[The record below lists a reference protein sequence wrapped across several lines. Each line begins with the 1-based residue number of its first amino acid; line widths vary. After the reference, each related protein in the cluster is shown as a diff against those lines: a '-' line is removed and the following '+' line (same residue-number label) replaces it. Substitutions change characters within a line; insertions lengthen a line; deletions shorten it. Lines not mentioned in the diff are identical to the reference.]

1 MLNIR
6 KLTQSE
12 FADAI
17 RLGHG
22 SALLHVRK
30 FGDEG
35 LESIIKDALLKTPI
49 YCSFE
54 HDKSAEWIN
63 RIVQLTRRP
72 DLYVGHLLQ
81 NFCSSSSS
89 LEDKGR
95 HYMIASY
102 FDQFG
107 HPQFRSLM
115 FDHFA
120 EVLHTEVMP
129 VCALALYNVA
139 DHESLFWIAEECGKQ
154 PELMV
159 DEHCHEVMEEIFGP
173 DCEPDI
179 CAMAVA
185 AQGHSGLEPFVLACK
200 RHLVVARAEKSIF
213 GSDAIG
219 LTAREELDKGG
230 IPHSLGKEFFKWAD
244 GVSAEQIS
252 KFSEVFDEAR
262 DSREL
267 RKWLT
272 TFNREKMPAFEEL
285 KELVFHDRDDVRYA
299 AAEVLALSPC
309 FEVRE
314 LALRCLSD
322 SKISSF
328 SCGIEMLTANYK
340 TGDVVHIQNAV
351 ALLDADSDIDI
362 ACCYLRSM
370 INTCSN
376 SELEPIVQ
384 WMVQVCPDQG
394 IRFDAIEWL
403 IDMDMCPLQL
413 LWESQWDAI
422 PSSCDYARHELTKME
437 LKRKNFESSSHGQ
450 N

>member
-6 KLTQSE
+6 KLTQNE
-12 FADAI
+12 FARAI

-22 SALLHVRK
+22 SALLHVK
-30 FGDEG
+30 QFGDEG
-35 LESIIKDALLKTPI
+35 MESIIKDALLKTPI

-63 RIVQLTRRP
+63 RIVQLSRRP
-72 DLYVGHLLQ
+72 DLYVEHLLQ

-89 LEDKGR
+89 LEDKER

-139 DHESLFWIAEECGKQ
+139 DHESLFWIADQCGKQ

-159 DEHCHEVMEEIFGP
+159 DEHCHGVMEEIFGP
-173 DCEPDI
+173 DCESDI

-185 AQGHSGLEPFVLACK
+185 SQGHSELEPFVLACK
-200 RHLVVARAEKSIF
+200 RHLVVSRVEKSIF

-219 LTAREELDKGG
+219 LTAREELDKDG
-230 IPHSLGKEFFKWAD
+230 IPHRLGKEFFKWAD
-244 GVSAEQIS
+244 GVSEEQFA
-252 KFSEVFDEAR
+252 KFSDVYDETRDCREV
-262 DSREL
+262 
-267 RKWLT
+267 RKWLKT
-272 TFNREKMPAFEEL
+272 LKREVMPSFEEL
-285 KELVFHDRDDVRYA
+285 KDLVFHDQDDVRYV

-322 SKISSF
+322 LRRSSF
-328 SCGIEMLTANYK
+328 SCGIEMLTANYMP
-340 TGDVVHIQNAV
+340 GDVVFIQNAI
-351 ALLDADSDIDI
+351 ASIHSEQDIDI
-362 ACCYLRSM
+362 ACGDLRFM
-370 INTCSN
+370 IDKCPH
-376 SELEPIVQ
+376 SELEPVVQWIVQ
-384 WMVQVCPDQG
+384 ECADQST
-394 IRFDAIEWL
+394 RFDAIEWL

-437 LKRKNFESSSHGQ
+437 LKRRRQSLSAH
-450 N
+450 